1 MALASVR
8 ISKFPIL
15 ILSVCAYLAATSLY
29 AQMDGR
35 SKAISRKSLTPSK
48 LDDIVS
54 DHLTKVV
61 EGTARTKITS
71 KDLAALKAIY
81 VAAYRI
87 RTQRQEFIKTVDDY
101 QRLVAAHAAFLD
113 REQAYYT
120 MGSAAANELT
130 AVKAFDME
138 WNAQAAQLNLRY
150 EMINFEVTSWQNQAH
165 DVVQPILNKPKL
177 LGMSQTDLEDL
188 KEKLDE
194 HGRHLDAAL
203 NVLKDAIVANGGDTA
218 ASSLHP

>member
-1 MALASVR
+1 
-8 ISKFPIL
+8 
-15 ILSVCAYLAATSLY
+15 
-29 AQMDGR
+29 
-35 SKAISRKSLTPSK
+35 
-48 LDDIVS
+48 
-54 DHLTKVV
+54 
-61 EGTARTKITS
+61 
-71 KDLAALKAIY
+71 
-81 VAAYRI
+81 
-87 RTQRQEFIKTVDDY
+87 
-101 QRLVAAHAAFLD
+101 
-113 REQAYYT
+113 